1 MEAAK
6 TCFFIGHR
14 DAPEEVLPQ
23 LEAAVET
30 HVAAYGV
37 TDFVVGGYGRFDA
50 LAARAVLAGVPLWEL
65 PPDSLEELAGR
76 LGNQEMAALLER
88 RGPAAEETAFR
99 LPPEELETAPFPVP
113 EEPAQLV
120 QPPAGLTAGEGRTAA
135 FDPVGLLE

>member
-1 MEAAK
+1 MEQHSQTQERRGEEQK
-6 TCFFIGHR
+6 DLRREETR
-14 DAPEEVLPQ
+14 RSPERESLTT
-23 LEAAVET
+23 A
-30 HVAAYGV
+30 G
-37 TDFVVGGYGRFDA
+37 

-120 QPPAGLTAGEGRTAA
+120 QPSAGLTAGEGMTAA
-135 FDPVGLLE
+135 FDPAGLLE